1 MYALILL
8 IIGEVVYVGFA
19 FFSLFYG
26 IIYGIL
32 YCLRKIWY
40 CVRMICG
47 RKSNEVNAVVT
58 PACGCVDSF
67 FRTLDRLFRGIE
79 ATYVV
84 SNSNKIC
91 FSLST
96 SKNSVCAIC
105 LEQFLDKKM
114 NV

>member
-1 MYALILL
+1 MAVIAELAY
-8 IIGEVVYVGFA
+8 IGLV
-19 FFSLFYG
+19 FFSLFHA

-58 PACGCVDSF
+58 PACGFVDSF
-67 FRTLDRLFRGIE
+67 FRMFDRFFGGIE
-79 ATYVV
+79 ETYVLP
-84 SNSNKIC
+84 NSNKIC

>member
-40 CVRMICG
+40 CMRMLCG

-58 PACGCVDSF
+58 PARGYADSF
-67 FRTLDRLFRGIE
+67 FKMLDRFFGGI
-79 ATYVV
+79 
-84 SNSNKIC
+84 
-91 FSLST
+91 
-96 SKNSVCAIC
+96 
-105 LEQFLDKKM
+105 
-114 NV
+114 